1 MAGQQAGGER
11 PDQGNQQQ
19 DGTQEGAAGA
29 GADGPQSGD
38 TQHALAARRG
48 DQVSRSS
55 RHTPRTSWYCDM
67 LQCDSVTCYSVIK

>member
-19 DGTQEGAAGA
+19 DGTQEGAAGAA

-55 RHTPRTSWYCDM
+55 RHTPRISWY
-67 LQCDSVTCYSVIK
+67 CDSVTCYSVIK

>member
-29 GADGPQSGD
+29 DGPQSGD

-48 DQVSRSS
+48 DQVSR
-55 RHTPRTSWYCDM
+55 RH
-67 LQCDSVTCYSVIK
+67 VTHLAPPGTVTV